1 MAILN
6 RTTKQWQAI
15 DSAHH
20 LHPFTDFK
28 SLAEE
33 GSIIISKADGV
44 HLTNSDGKQLL
55 DAMSGLWCVNIGYG
69 RKSMAEVAYEQMQ
82 ELPYYNSFF
91 KTATVPSIELA
102 RQLAEITPKDLNY
115 AFFSSSGSEAN
126 DTVVRMVKR
135 YWDLKNEPT
144 KKTFISREYAY
155 HGSTMIGVS
164 LGGMTG
170 MHDQGGLLPGFSHIM
185 PPYWY
190 KYGESM
196 SQEEFGLYAAN
207 KLEERIIELGA
218 ENVAAFTQKFEE
230 VVTAQIDP
238 ELLIPQIGIDA
249 VLELNQITA
258 KFNQILKQ
266 FAPTGPG
273 NMRPVFMSE
282 HVFMTSN
289 SRKIGGD
296 KTHLRL
302 EVFQE
307 DSPLIKLNC
316 IGFGLGAILD
326 ELDEGMPFSIVYNI
340 EENHWNGKT
349 TLQLNLKDIKI
360 EN

>member
-6 RTTKQWQAI
+6 RTTKQWQEI
-15 DSAHH
+15 DSAHQ

-33 GSIIISKADGV
+33 GSIIISKANGV

-91 KTATVPSIELA
+91 KTTTVPSIELA

-115 AFFSSSGSEAN
+115 AFFSSSGSEAI

-135 YWDLKNEPT
+135 YWDLKNQPS

-170 MHDQGGLLPGFSHIM
+170 MHDQGGLLPGFSH
-185 PPYWY
+185 
-190 KYGESM
+190 SNNV
-196 SQEEFGLYAAN
+196 GLD
-207 KLEERIIELGA
+207 I
-218 ENVAAFTQKFEE
+218 V
-230 VVTAQIDP
+230 
-238 ELLIPQIGIDA
+238 
-249 VLELNQITA
+249 
-258 KFNQILKQ
+258 
-266 FAPTGPG
+266 
-273 NMRPVFMSE
+273 
-282 HVFMTSN
+282 
-289 SRKIGGD
+289 
-296 KTHLRL
+296 
-302 EVFQE
+302 
-307 DSPLIKLNC
+307 
-316 IGFGLGAILD
+316 
-326 ELDEGMPFSIVYNI
+326 SIRTKPISSSTKATYNFI
-340 EENHWNGKT
+340 NY
-349 TLQLNLKDIKI
+349 
-360 EN
+360 